1 MNFHSLEVEL
11 FPESSLLL
19 RREKMAHFNKNGA
32 SNGPLPAQPGGVI
45 IILDYQYFDFIYP
58 LWNAYEHLAAHLT
71 YATYFGVLCILE
83 HEGI

>member
-1 MNFHSLEVEL
+1 MNFHSLDAGL

-19 RREKMAHFNKNGA
+19 RREKIAHFNKNIA
-32 SNGPLPAQPGGVI
+32 SSGPLPVWPGWVI
-45 IILDYQYFDFIYP
+45 IIFDYQYIDFIYP
-58 LWNAYEHLAAHLT
+58 LWNAYEHLAIHLM